1 MVQFSLPDDSGLCT
15 WIWGPSPADIKMPSL
30 AIVPCIY
37 LFLKK
42 LTKMR
47 WLWSMLGIH
56 NHCILWL
63 YHHLKVLGKCQF
75 FSCVWFF
82 ATPMNCSPPGSS
94 VHGILQARILE
105 WVAIPFSRGSSW
117 PRNRNAGLLHCR
129 QILYHPSH
137 QGSPPSSEP
146 SPRPKNH
153 ALFKNQT
160 IENKHFP

>member
-47 WLWSMLGIH
+47 WLWSMLGIR

-63 YHHLKVLGKCQF
+63 YHHLKVLGKCQL
-75 FSCVWFF
+75 FSRVWFF
-82 ATPMNCSPPGSS
+82 ATPWT
-94 VHGILQARILE
+94 VVRQALLSM
-105 WVAIPFSRGSSW
+105 AFSRQEYWS
-117 PRNRNAGLLHCR
+117 GL
-129 QILYHPSH
+129 PF
-137 QGSPPSSEP
+137 P
-146 SPRPKNH
+146 SPGDLPDPGIETQVSCIAGRFFTTRATREAHHHLSLPPAPKIICF
-153 ALFKNQT
+153 LKIKQ
-160 IENKHFP
+160 